1 MDKQPTTLS
10 EALEV
15 CQDVSQ
21 NFGSRESYFEHS
33 IPINVQ
39 LSPLNMVIIFNVFTY
54 IFTSLFPYLLKY
66 CTEGVQEA
74 KEVAKDLTDKAIQI
88 RLHLLNNIKVISF
101 LLKSHA
107 AINLIMKQL
116 LKGE

>member
-1 MDKQPTTLS
+1 MDKQPLTLS
-10 EALEV
+10 DALEV
-15 CQDVSQ
+15 CQDVSL

-33 IPINVQ
+33 VPMIVQ
-39 LSPLNMVIIFNVFTY
+39 LSPLNMVIIFIVVAC
-54 IFTSLFPYLLKY
+54 IFTSWIPYLLKY
-66 CTEGVQEA
+66 CTEGVQQA

-107 AINLIMKQL
+107 AINLKMKQL
-116 LKGE
+116 LKGI

>member
-1 MDKQPTTLS
+1 MPH
-10 EALEV
+10 
-15 CQDVSQ
+15 
-21 NFGSRESYFEHS
+21 FGSRESYFEHS

-39 LSPLNMVIIFNVFTY
+39 LSPLNMVILFNVVTC
-54 IFTSLFPYLLKY
+54 IFTSLFPYLLQY

-107 AINLIMKQL
+107 AINLKMKQL